1 MAAAG
6 APATVHICVVGDDGV
21 GKTSLITAAATE
33 TFPDHPPPV
42 LPPAKLPADT
52 TPEGVPVVITDTSSR
67 PEDKQALELACQVG
81 GEVGRRQAGAAALA
95 GAVRGAVPGQR
106 VLLLECG
113 FPALAAPF
121 VTPEA
126 SVVVLWLLHQT
137 LCCCRRS
144 SCICSHLATSQEASV
159 IVLCFS
165 MDKPGTLRRV
175 SSYWMPELRRLG
187 VHVPVM
193 LVGCKSD
200 VRPADRSLHE
210 VRIVL

>member
-1 MAAAG
+1 MSSSG
-6 APATVHICVVGDDGV
+6 PPSTVHIAVVGDEGV

-42 LPPAKLPADT
+42 LPPARLPADT

-67 PEDKQALELACQVG
+67 PEDKQALELACQ
-81 GEVGRRQAGAAALA
+81 
-95 GAVRGAVPGQR
+95 
-106 VLLLECG
+106 
-113 FPALAAPF
+113 
-121 VTPEA
+121 
-126 SVVVLWLLHQT
+126 
-137 LCCCRRS
+137 
-144 SCICSHLATSQEASV
+144 EASV

-165 MDKPGTLRRV
+165 MDRPATLRRV

-210 VRIVL
+210 VRGPRAGLLGPGRLHRGREMCGSVVHASVPRHVMWSCGPLRLLLPALPPSQWTHLHRCRDV

>member
-1 MAAAG
+1 MAALG
-6 APATVHICVVGDDGV
+6 GPSTVHICVVGDEGV

-67 PEDKQALELACQVG
+67 PEDKQALELAC
-81 GEVGRRQAGAAALA
+81 R
-95 GAVRGAVPGQR
+95 
-106 VLLLECG
+106 
-113 FPALAAPF
+113 
-121 VTPEA
+121 
-126 SVVVLWLLHQT
+126 
-137 LCCCRRS
+137 
-144 SCICSHLATSQEASV
+144 EASV

-165 MDKPGTLRRV
+165 MERPNTLRRI

-187 VHVPVM
+187 VNVPVM

-210 VRIVL
+210 VRGGTGRVHVQPGQHRCPTALLASPARRPSGHPDHPPAHAFPPPLPCLPCLPCSRPCCR

>member
-1 MAAAG
+1 LCCACTWTS
-6 APATVHICVVGDDGV
+6 PAH
-21 GKTSLITAAATE
+21 
-33 TFPDHPPPV
+33 F
-42 LPPAKLPADT
+42 
-52 TPEGVPVVITDTSSR
+52 
-67 PEDKQALELACQVG
+67 
-81 GEVGRRQAGAAALA
+81 
-95 GAVRGAVPGQR
+95 
-106 VLLLECG
+106 LLLLTLTGC
-113 FPALAAPF
+113 LAAF
-121 VTPEA
+121 SRA
-126 SVVVLWLLHQT
+126 
-137 LCCCRRS
+137 
-144 SCICSHLATSQEASV
+144 CIVQEASV

>member
-1 MAAAG
+1 MAT
-6 APATVHICVVGDDGV
+6 APEPDRSVYIAVIGDSGV

-67 PEDKQALELACQVG
+67 PEDKQALELAC
-81 GEVGRRQAGAAALA
+81 R
-95 GAVRGAVPGQR
+95 
-106 VLLLECG
+106 
-113 FPALAAPF
+113 
-121 VTPEA
+121 EA
-126 SVVVLWLLHQT
+126 
-137 LCCCRRS
+137 R
-144 SCICSHLATSQEASV
+144 V

-165 MDKPGTLRRV
+165 MEKPASLRRV

-187 VHVPVM
+187 IAVPIM

-200 VRPADRSLHE
+200 ARPADQSLHQ
-210 VRIVL
+210 VS

>member
-1 MAAAG
+1 MAHLG
-6 APATVHICVVGDDGV
+6 APSTVHICVCGDPGV

-42 LPPAKLPADT
+42 LPPARLPADT

-67 PEDKQALELACQVG
+67 PEDKQALELACQ
-81 GEVGRRQAGAAALA
+81 
-95 GAVRGAVPGQR
+95 
-106 VLLLECG
+106 
-113 FPALAAPF
+113 
-121 VTPEA
+121 
-126 SVVVLWLLHQT
+126 
-137 LCCCRRS
+137 
-144 SCICSHLATSQEASV
+144 EASV

-165 MDKPGTLRRV
+165 MDKPSTLRRV

-200 VRPADRSLHE
+200 VRPVDRTLHE
-210 VRIVL
+210 VRGSGGAGGEWALAP